1 MPSQDTSQL
10 KEHIL
15 KTFRTRGPCL
25 PAHIASEIKM
35 SILFTSAFLSE
46 LLGER
51 KLKISN
57 LRVGSSP
64 IYFLPGTE
72 PQLEKYTQHIKGKE
86 KEAYL
91 RLKEKKFLKDSK
103 QEPAIRVALREIKD
117 FAIPF
122 QKENEIIWRYFTILE
137 SEYKEIKPLPTLHS
151 IPPSQQPIISSPQ
164 SIIQKQVSPL
174 PDYSEKKSDKVDFV
188 ATNHEQSELIKSAI
202 NQQNIPK
209 PLSIFE
215 NKKELQRK
223 KQIKKKIQK
232 KNATKRPA
240 SEKKNEKFFNNI
252 KEYLGKQSIEIL
264 DIIGFNKNDLTLKVR
279 IDDKENLLIAYN
291 KKRITEEDIINAH
304 KKALEYNLKYTLF
317 SLGDQLKKTTTLI
330 NAIKDLSS
338 IEKIE

>member
-1 MPSQDTSQL
+1 MPAQDTSQL

-15 KTFRTRGPCL
+15 RTFRIKGPCL
-25 PAHIASEIKM
+25 PTHIASEINM

-64 IYFLPGTE
+64 IYFIPGTE

-86 KEAYL
+86 KEAYMK
-91 RLKEKKFLKDSK
+91 LKEKKFLKDRQ

-122 QKENEIIWRYFTILE
+122 QKENEIIWRYFTIPE
-137 SEYKEIKPLPTLHS
+137 SDYKEIKPLPTLHS
-151 IPPSQQPIISSPQ
+151 NPQPPSQHIIHSQTPQPIPKSSFHLSTSPAKDRLVETTQ
-164 SIIQKQVSPL
+164 LSEQKTPESKE
-174 PDYSEKKSDKVDFV
+174 S
-188 ATNHEQSELIKSAI
+188 
-202 NQQNIPK
+202 K
-209 PLSIFE
+209 PLNIFDE
-215 NKKELQRK
+215 K
-223 KQIKKKIQK
+223 KQIQKKKIVNTLKNTRK
-232 KNATKRPA
+232 KTIKKPS

-252 KEYLGKQSIEIL
+252 KEYLTKKSIEIL
-264 DIIGFNKNDLTLKVR
+264 DIIGFNKNGLTLKVR
-279 IDDKENLLIAYN
+279 INGRENLLIAYN

-304 KKALEYNLKYTLF
+304 KKASEYNLKYIIL
-317 SLGDQLKKTTTLI
+317 SLGDQLKKTANLI
-330 NAIKDLSS
+330 NAIKDLER